1 MTTAA
6 PASAAPSSALLPA
19 LALGATI
26 LTWATAFPAIR
37 LALREVEPLALASL
51 RFAIGA
57 LLALLWLAF
66 RRPPRM
72 PARDIAFAALCGLIA
87 TAGYGIFLNLG
98 AQTVSA
104 GAASFLVK
112 IESLVMAGLAVLLLK
127 EHFNGWAWLGAL
139 IAMGGVGAIAS
150 HQPGGISFGAG
161 AILVLA
167 AACCSATGFVLQ
179 RPLIG
184 RYGALSITAIGL
196 IAAALALSPWL
207 PGGVE
212 QALAAPPATIGWIL
226 FLGLLPT
233 TVGMLCW
240 NIALGHF
247 GAARAGT
254 ALYLVAP
261 LATLLAWPLS
271 GETPAWSTLAGG
283 AAVLGGVLLVNTLGK
298 R

>member
-1 MTTAA
+1 MTTQ
-6 PASAAPSSALLPA
+6 ASAAPAAGAALLPT

-37 LALREVEPLALASL
+37 LVLREVEPLPLASL

-57 LLALLWLAF
+57 VLALLWFLL

-72 PARDIAFAALCGLIA
+72 PARDLGLAALCGLVA
-87 TAGYGIFLNLG
+87 TAGYGVFLNLG

-112 IESLVMAGLAVLLLK
+112 IESLVMAALAVLLLK
-127 EHFNGWAWLGAL
+127 ERFNRWAWLGAL
-139 IAMGGVGAIAS
+139 VAMGGVALIAS
-150 HQPGGISFGAG
+150 HQPGGIAFGAG

-184 RYGALSITAIGL
+184 RHGALRITAIGL
-196 IAAALALSPWL
+196 VAAALALSPWL
-207 PGGVE
+207 PRGIE
-212 QALAAPPATIGWIL
+212 QALAAPPATIGWIF

-233 TVGMLCW
+233 TMGMLCW

-271 GETPAWSTLAGG
+271 GEVPVWSTIAGG